1 MIRKNGQTSENG
13 EDTGQTKMIM
23 AIVQRGRADKAVR
36 AAIRAGAQAATVF
49 FGRGLGIRERLGL
62 LGLAIQ
68 PEKEIV
74 VIVVDERYVDRIIE
88 GHRKRKQA
96 RPAGC
101 GIPFRHGRGSR
112 CRSPQGGGNHQG
124 NPRARQKP
132 SHFVRPQGRVD

>member
-1 MIRKNGQTSENG
+1 MSDQENGQTSENG

-88 GHRKRKQA
+88 AMVK
-96 RPAGC
+96 
-101 GIPFRHGRGSR
+101 GSR
-112 CRSPQGGGNHQG
+112 LDQPGVGFL
-124 NPRARQKP
+124 
-132 SHFVRPQGRVD
+132 FVTGVDRVVGLLEAEEIIKESTSAPEA